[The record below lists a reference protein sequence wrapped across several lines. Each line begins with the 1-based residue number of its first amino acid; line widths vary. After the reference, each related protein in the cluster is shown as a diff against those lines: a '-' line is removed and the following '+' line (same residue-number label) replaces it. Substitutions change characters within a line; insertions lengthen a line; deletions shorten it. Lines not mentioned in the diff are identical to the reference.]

1 VSLTFVLAQA
11 ATQAVQIPRSTDAGW
26 LERMMGVVGLGVMI
40 LIAYAMSENR
50 KRVDWRLV
58 WMGMLLQAIFA
69 VIVLKTAP
77 GLWFFEKVSVV
88 VDALLA
94 FTEQGARFIFGN
106 LAQSN
111 PPGLVP
117 VGATGP
123 DGAFAQTAGHWANAG
138 AFFAFNVLPTIIFL
152 SSLMSVLYYMGVMQP
167 VVNGIAWVMQ
177 RTMRTSGAETLSAS
191 ANIFLGQ
198 TESPL
203 VVKPFVNRMTSSELF
218 NVMVCG
224 FATAS
229 GGVLAAYTLMLR
241 DVVPNVAGHLLA
253 ATILQT
259 PAAVVLAKIMV
270 PETGEPETMGSMPVN
285 IEKKDTNVIEA
296 AASGASE
303 GVALALNVGG
313 MLIAFIALIAAVNA
327 IISWGGGLVGHP
339 EFTLQSILGVALRP
353 LAWVMGVPWQDTQYV
368 ASLIGLKTALNEF
381 VAFGKFASDIKTNV
395 ITISPRSA
403 LIASYAI
410 VGFANFSSIAI
421 QVGGIGGMAPD
432 RKSEIARL
440 GLRGMIAGNLAAFM
454 SACWAGMLL

>member
-1 VSLTFVLAQA
+1 
-11 ATQAVQIPRSTDAGW
+11 
-26 LERMMGVVGLGVMI
+26 
-40 LIAYAMSENR
+40 
-50 KRVDWRLV
+50 
-58 WMGMLLQAIFA
+58 
-69 VIVLKTAP
+69 
-77 GLWFFEKVSVV
+77 
-88 VDALLA
+88 
-94 FTEQGARFIFGN
+94 
-106 LAQSN
+106 
-111 PPGLVP
+111 
-117 VGATGP
+117 
-123 DGAFAQTAGHWANAG
+123 
-138 AFFAFNVLPTIIFL
+138 
-152 SSLMSVLYYMGVMQP
+152 MQP
-167 VVNGIAWVMQ
+167 IVNGIARVMQ
-177 RTMRTSGAETLSAS
+177 KTMRTSGAETLSAS

-198 TESPL
+198 TEAPL

-270 PETGEPETMGSMPVN
+270 PETGRPETMGSMPVN
-285 IEKKDTNVIEA
+285 VEKKDANVIEA

-313 MLIAFIALIAAVNA
+313 MLIAFIALVAAVNA
-327 IISWGGGLVGHP
+327 IISWGGGLFGHP
-339 EFTLQSILGVALRP
+339 EFTLQSIFGFLLRP
-353 LAWVMGVPWQDTQYV
+353 LAWVMGVPWQDTGYV
-368 ASLIGLKTALNEF
+368 AGLIGLKTALNEF
-381 VAFGKFASDIKTNV
+381 VAFGKFALDLKNQAIG
-395 ITISPRSA
+395 ISPRSA
-403 LIASYAI
+403 LIASYAV

-440 GLRGMIAGNLAAFM
+440 GLRGMIAGNLSAFM

>member
-1 VSLTFVLAQA
+1 MTLPFVLAQA
-11 ATQAVQIPRSTDAGW
+11 ATQAVQLPRSTDATW
-26 LERMMGVVGLGVMI
+26 LERSMGVVGLGVMI

-58 WMGMLLQAIFA
+58 AMGMLLQAVFA
-69 VIVLKTAP
+69 VLVLKTAA
-77 GLWFFEKVSVV
+77 GLWFFEKVSVL

-111 PPGLVP
+111 VP
-117 VGATGP
+117 VGPLKP
-123 DGAFAQTAGHWANAG
+123 DGTVDQTAGLWANTG
-138 AFFAFNVLPTIIFL
+138 SFFAFNVLPTIIFL
-152 SSLMSVLYYMGVMQP
+152 SSVMSVLYYLGVMQP
-167 VVNGIAWVMQ
+167 IVNGIARIMQ
-177 RTMRTSGAETLSAS
+177 KTMRTSGAETLSAS

-198 TESPL
+198 TEAPL

-259 PAAVVLAKIMV
+259 PAAVVLAKVMV
-270 PETGEPETMGSMPVN
+270 PETGQPETMGSMPVN
-285 IEKKDTNVIEA
+285 IEKKDANVIEA

-313 MLIAFIALIAAVNA
+313 MLIAFIALIAALNA
-327 IISWGGGLVGHP
+327 VISWGGGLFGHP
-339 EFTLQSILGVALRP
+339 EFTLQSILGFALRP
-353 LAWVMGVPWQDTQYV
+353 LAWVMGVPWQDTHYV
-368 ASLIGLKTALNEF
+368 AGLIGLKTALNEF
-381 VAFGKFASDIKTNV
+381 VAFGKFGLDLKNATV
-395 ITISPRSA
+395 AISPRSA

-440 GLRGMIAGNLAAFM
+440 GLRGMIAGNLSAFM

>member
-1 VSLTFVLAQA
+1 MSLTYVLAQA

-50 KRVDWRLV
+50 KKVDWRLV

-106 LAQSN
+106 LAQSD

-123 DGAFAQTAGHWANAG
+123 DGAFVQTTSQWANAG

-270 PETGEPETMGSMPVN
+270 PETGQPETMGSMPVTV
-285 IEKKDTNVIEA
+285 EQKDTNVIEA

-339 EFTLQSILGVALRP
+339 EFTLQSILGFCLRP
-353 LAWVMGVPWQDTQYV
+353 LAWVMGVPWRDTSYV

-381 VAFGKFASDIKTNV
+381 VAFGKFANDLRTNV
-395 ITISPRSA
+395 VAVSPRSA

>member
-1 VSLTFVLAQA
+1 LTVPFVLAQA
-11 ATQAVQIPRSTDAGW
+11 ATQVAQIPRSTDAGW

-50 KRVDWRLV
+50 RQVDWRLV
-58 WMGMLLQAIFA
+58 GMGMLLQGIFA
-69 VIVLKTAP
+69 VLVLKTAA
-77 GLWFFEKVSVV
+77 GLWFFEKVGVL
-88 VDALLA
+88 VDALLS

-111 PPGLVP
+111 VP
-117 VGATGP
+117 VGPLKP
-123 DGAFAQTAGHWANAG
+123 DGTIDQTIGYWANTG
-138 AFFAFNVLPTIIFL
+138 SFFAFNVLPTIIFL
-152 SSLMSVLYYMGVMQP
+152 SSLMSVLYHLGVMQP
-167 VVNGIAWVMQ
+167 IVNGIARIMQ
-177 RTMRTSGAETLSAS
+177 KTMKTSGAETLSAS

-198 TESPL
+198 TEAPL
-203 VVKPFVNRMTSSELF
+203 VVKPFLNQMTSSELF

-270 PETGEPETMGSMPVN
+270 PETGEPVTKGSMPINV
-285 IEKKDTNVIEA
+285 EKKDVNVIEA

-313 MLIAFIALIAAVNA
+313 MLIAFIALIATANAVV
-327 IISWGGGLVGHP
+327 SWGGGLVGHP
-339 EFTLQSILGVALRP
+339 EVTLQTILGTVLRP
-353 LAWVMGVPWQDTQYV
+353 LAWVMGVPWQDTSYV
-368 ASLIGLKTALNEF
+368 AGLIGVKTALNEF
-381 VAFGKFASDIKTNV
+381 VAFGQFAADLKNHAIG
-395 ITISPRSA
+395 ISPRSA

-440 GLRGMIAGNLAAFM
+440 GLRGMIAGNLSAFM

>member
-1 VSLTFVLAQA
+1 
-11 ATQAVQIPRSTDAGW
+11 
-26 LERMMGVVGLGVMI
+26 
-40 LIAYAMSENR
+40 
-50 KRVDWRLV
+50 
-58 WMGMLLQAIFA
+58 MGMLLQAVFA
-69 VIVLKTAP
+69 AGGP
-77 GLWFFEKVSVV
+77 EDRAAGLWFFEKVGVL

-111 PPGLVP
+111 VP
-117 VGATGP
+117 VGPLKP
-123 DGAFAQTAGHWANAG
+123 DGIHRQTAALWAGTG

-152 SSLMSVLYYMGVMQP
+152 SSLMSVLYHLGVMQP
-167 VVNGIAWVMQ
+167 IVNGIARIMQ

-198 TESPL
+198 TEAPL
-203 VVKPFVNRMTSSELF
+203 VVKPFLNTMTSSELF

-270 PETGEPETMGSMPVN
+270 PGDRRAGDQGLDAGQRRE
-285 IEKKDTNVIEA
+285 
-296 AASGASE
+296 E
-303 GVALALNVGG
+303 GRERDR
-313 MLIAFIALIAAVNA
+313 
-327 IISWGGGLVGHP
+327 GGGQRRLRGRRAGAQRGRHADRVHRADRD
-339 EFTLQSILGVALRP
+339 LQRGRLLGRRALRP
-353 LAWVMGVPWQDTQYV
+353 PRVHAAVDPGRGPAPAGLGHGRALAGHALRGRPHRRQDRSST
-368 ASLIGLKTALNEF
+368 S
-381 VAFGKFASDIKTNV
+381 S
-395 ITISPRSA
+395 SRSA
-403 LIASYAI
+403 SSRATSRTTRSPSRRAARSSRPTRSWASRTSPASPSRS
-410 VGFANFSSIAI
+410 AASA
-421 QVGGIGGMAPD
+421 AWRPD

-440 GLRGMIAGNLAAFM
+440 GLRAMIAGNLSAFM